1 MDPDPNPHP
10 NPNPNP
16 NPNPYPHPNPHPHPH
31 PHPNPN
37 QTRGGAV
44 TKRAQHALI
53 CNSDARFAE
62 EARLAARGAQ
72 TYREFGREASKR
84 HERWMG
90 AFGTRRADAKSELA
104 TARQAG
110 LAF

>member
-1 MDPDPNPHP
+1 MSKSSTPHGF
-10 NPNPNP
+10 N
-16 NPNPYPHPNPHPHPH
+16 H
-31 PHPNPN
+31 
-37 QTRGGAV
+37 Q
-44 TKRAQHALI
+44 
-53 CNSDARFAE
+53 
-62 EARLAARGAQ
+62 ARGAQ

-110 LAF
+110 PAF